1 MNQFDVYK
9 ANIESYMAACAA
21 HAAAFRY
28 KMLLTSA
35 ILDAEV
41 KRLQEDVE
49 KLSHFPL
56 HG

>member
-56 HG
+56 PG

>member
-9 ANIESYMAACAA
+9 AKIESYMAACAA
-21 HAAAFRY
+21 HVEAFRY
-28 KMLLTSA
+28 KMLLEKA

-41 KRLQEDVE
+41 KRLQEDAE

>member
-1 MNQFDVYK
+1 MNQSDAYK
-9 ANIESYMAACAA
+9 AKIEAQIELCAIQEK
-21 HAAAFRY
+21 AFRY
-28 KMLLTSA
+28 EMLLTSA

-56 HG
+56 PG